1 MRKIKVGIIA
11 LAASATILAPAGSVA
26 ATTQSAS
33 SPTTTTEAAVCALL
47 CFDLYEDGL
56 RVGHDVDALTAVKF
70 CWGGVLPPL
79 PIETVA
85 IDQKIECYPYQGHKR
100 WIIRSK

>member
-1 MRKIKVGIIA
+1 MQKIKMGIVA
-11 LAASATILAPAGSVA
+11 LAASAIILAPAGSVA

-33 SPTTTTEAAVCALL
+33 SPTTAAAAVCPLL

-56 RVGHDVDALTAVKF
+56 LVGHDADPMTTVKF